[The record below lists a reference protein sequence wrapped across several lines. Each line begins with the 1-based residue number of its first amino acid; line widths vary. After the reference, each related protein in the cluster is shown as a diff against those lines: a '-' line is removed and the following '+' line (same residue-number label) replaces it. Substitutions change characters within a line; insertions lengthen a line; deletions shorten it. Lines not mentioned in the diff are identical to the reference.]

1 MTPPIRQSVGW
12 KPETDSHDELR
23 AIRLAGGK
31 KGREE
36 GRKGAGICSRREA
49 ERRAKNHSIISYL
62 SVSGRLPRRSEGMAL
77 WQRRKK
83 GRGVEATFSY
93 VLQIELIL
101 EAGSVKASC
110 LIVEV

>member
-23 AIRLAGGK
+23 AIRLAARK
-31 KGREE
+31 E
-36 GRKGAGICSRREA
+36 GCWHAQSEREA

>member
-1 MTPPIRQSVGW
+1 MR
-12 KPETDSHDELR
+12 
-23 AIRLAGGK
+23 
-31 KGREE
+31 GRE
-36 GRKGAGICSRREA
+36 REA

-101 EAGSVKASC
+101 EAGSVKASSC
-110 LIVEV
+110 LIFEV